1 MGKRATPCP
10 TVFFLRYSITG
21 KNKAVYSTHL

>member
-1 MGKRATPCP
+1 MGKRTIPCP
-10 TVFFLRYSITG
+10 TVFFLHYSITG